1 MFILTM
7 IILSP
12 ALAHKS
18 ELITKYRWEK
28 TPTIEIC
35 KESNV
40 TANEVKNA
48 LNYWQE
54 ELGKQKIVN
63 QVKVDYNCTNNK
75 LGVIQID
82 SDFEKGM
89 HADLADTHIK
99 WFTYK
104 GESTKY
110 IDRAAVSIPNDL
122 SYKRQLVITH
132 EIGHA
137 LGFNHSSHE
146 VMKSRL

>member
-1 MFILTM
+1 MFIFTLM
-7 IILSP
+7 ILSP

-18 ELITKYRWEK
+18 ELITKYTWEK
-28 TPTIEIC
+28 RPAIEIC
-35 KESNV
+35 KKSSV
-40 TANEVKNA
+40 SQVEVVNA
-48 LNYWQE
+48 INYWKK
-54 ELGKQKIVN
+54 ELERQNLIS
-63 QVKVDYNCTNNK
+63 QIKVSQDCNNNK

-82 SDFEKGM
+82 GDFKKSSHG
-89 HADLADTHIK
+89 DLADTHIK

-104 GESTKY
+104 GESIKY
-110 IDRAAVSIPNDL
+110 IDRAKISIPNDL

-137 LGFNHSSHE
+137 LGFNHSNHE